1 MEDET
6 SPLDFKTE
14 LNQFQHN
21 KKFQK
26 NQCRQPYFQWDSIYG
41 KAAKDCKLVVIR
53 CGDPYLWV
61 VSNNMN
67 SKYDKYID

>member
-1 MEDET
+1 MKVRDRNAGESREGNKLLNVYRMEDET

-26 NQCRQPYFQWDSIYG
+26 NQCRQPYFQ
-41 KAAKDCKLVVIR
+41 
-53 CGDPYLWV
+53 
-61 VSNNMN
+61 
-67 SKYDKYID
+67 